1 MSTELIEHA
10 ELPPAA
16 SGSAVH
22 VHDAAVIGAGF
33 AGLGMSIRLRQE
45 GIEDFVAFERAS
57 SVGGTWR
64 DNTYP
69 GCACDVPSH
78 LYSLSFAPNPGWSR
92 SFSAQPEIWS
102 YLQRTRRR
110 VRRPAAL
117 PLRLRGDRRPLGR
130 RGQGLGPADAAGGVS
145 RPRPDRRHRR
155 VDRAADARRP
165 GPGRLRGR
173 GLPLGALEP
182 RLRPGGQAGRGDRHR
197 RFVDPVRAEDP
208 AAGGGAAPLPA
219 HPGLDRPARRS
230 SDQRHPQAPVQ
241 AASRPAAAEPL
252 AALLGPRDAR
262 PRLHQAS
269 AADAP
274 APARRRAPPARAGRR
289 IRSCAASSPPTTR
302 SAASAR

>member
-1 MSTELIEHA
+1 MA
-10 ELPPAA
+10 
-16 SGSAVH
+16 
-22 VHDAAVIGAGF
+22 
-33 AGLGMSIRLRQE
+33 IRLRQE
-45 GIEDFVAFERAS
+45 GIEDFVALRA
-57 SVGGTWR
+57 R
-64 DNTYP
+64 
-69 GCACDVPSH
+69 
-78 LYSLSFAPNPGWSR
+78 
-92 SFSAQPEIWS
+92 
-102 YLQRTRRR
+102 LQRRRHLARQHLSRLRLRRALAPLLALLRPEPRMVTLVLRPAGDLVLPAAHRRR

-197 RFVDPVRAEDP
+197 GLVDPVRAEDP

-241 AASRPAAAEPL
+241 AVSRPAAAEPL
-252 AALLGPRDAR
+252 RCSSG
-262 PRLHQAS
+262 
-269 AADAP
+269 
-274 APARRRAPPARAGRR
+274 PARCSPSASPS
-289 IRSCAASSPPTTR
+289 IRG
-302 SAASAR
+302 